1 MHRASGTSFLDSIG
15 IVGMAPIESVVLAAL
30 ITAEP
35 LLLIGPHGTGKS
47 FLLNRISASMGL
59 ACRHYNASL
68 LNFDDLVGYPL
79 PNGRGQLEYVRTPS
93 AIWGAQTV
101 FLDEISRCRPD
112 MQNKLFPIIHEK
124 RVQGIDLE
132 ELRYRWSAMNPPHS
146 EEDID
151 AVYVGSEPLDAAL
164 ADRFAFVVE
173 MPAWGDFSEEEQ
185 ARVIRSRDG
194 GAKLARDPGFSET
207 VEHGG
212 RMYVEQSKELES
224 SLVGYV
230 RLLVSLLGRAG
241 IGLSPRRAGML
252 LRNILAVHAAN
263 CLLRFG
269 VSLKDSAL
277 LAVTHSLPQKAQ
289 GIRVDQ
295 VKLLAAHREAW
306 NAAQISEDD
315 PVRAVFHES
324 DPLRRVMK
332 ASLAPSLSQED
343 FSSIVADVLAA
354 LPAGGRHALVF
365 RLFESA
371 SAGRL
376 VAAIAEQCAE
386 LYTLVTVGQ
395 GIHESVQLKSP
406 RHRTWH
412 RIVDV
417 LARLEPERED
427 TDLKTNLLCG
437 LFSAGQLA
445 VETDVERALAGW
457 DRVIGSVSF
466 PRSEAGIEAA

>member
-1 MHRASGTSFLDSIG
+1 MHRPRGILLDSIG
-15 IVGMAPIESVVLAAL
+15 VVGMAAIEPVVLVAL

-47 FLLNRISASMGL
+47 FLLNRISAAMGL
-59 ACRHYNASL
+59 VGRHYNASL

-79 PNGRGQLEYVRTPS
+79 PNEHGQLEYVRTPS

-132 ELRYRWSAMNPPHS
+132 ELVYRWSAMNPPRS
-146 EEDID
+146 EEDIE
-151 AVYVGSEPLDAAL
+151 AAYVGSEPLDAAL

-173 MPAWGDFSEEEQ
+173 VPAWSDFSEEEQ
-185 ARVIRSRDG
+185 ARVIRTRDG
-194 GAKLARDPGFSET
+194 GAKLGPNPEFSET
-207 VEHGG
+207 VERG
-212 RMYVEQSKELES
+212 RRLYDEQSEEFES

-230 RLLVSLLGRAG
+230 RFLVSLLSRAG
-241 IGLSPRRAGML
+241 ISLSPRRAGML

-263 CLLRFG
+263 CLLRIG
-269 VSLKDSAL
+269 VPLKDSAL
-277 LAVTHSLPQKAQ
+277 LAVMHSLPQKAQ

-306 NAAQISEDD
+306 NAAQIREDD
-315 PVRAVFHES
+315 PSRAVFHES
-324 DPLRRVMK
+324 DPLRRVIK
-332 ASLAPSLSQED
+332 ASLAHSLSQED
-343 FSSIVADVLAA
+343 FSSIVADALAA
-354 LPAGGRHALVF
+354 LPTGGRHALAF

-386 LYTLVTVGQ
+386 LYALVSIAQ
-395 GIHESVQLKSP
+395 GIHESVKSKSP
-406 RHRTWH
+406 RHRTWQ
-412 RIVDV
+412 RIVVV
-417 LARLEPERED
+417 L
-427 TDLKTNLLCG
+427 
-437 LFSAGQLA
+437 
-445 VETDVERALAGW
+445 
-457 DRVIGSVSF
+457 
-466 PRSEAGIEAA
+466 

>member
-1 MHRASGTSFLDSIG
+1 
-15 IVGMAPIESVVLAAL
+15 MAPIEPVVLAAL

-47 FLLNRISASMGL
+47 FLLNRISAAMGL

-79 PNGRGQLEYVRTPS
+79 PNGQGQLEYVRTPS
-93 AIWGAQTV
+93 AIWGVQTV

-132 ELRYRWSAMNPPHS
+132 ELVYRWSAMNPPRL
-146 EEDID
+146 EEDIE
-151 AVYVGSEPLDAAL
+151 AAYVGSEPLDAAL

-173 MPAWGDFSEEEQ
+173 VPAWGDFSEEEQ
-185 ARVIRSRDG
+185 ARVIRTREG
-194 GAKLARDPGFSET
+194 QAKLARDLEFSKT
-207 VEHGG
+207 VEHG
-212 RMYVEQSKELES
+212 RRLYAEQGEEIES
-224 SLVGYV
+224 GLVDYV
-230 RLLVSLLGRAG
+230 RFLVSLLGRAG

-263 CLLRFG
+263 CLLRLG
-269 VSLKDSAL
+269 VPLKDSAL

-306 NAAQISEDD
+306 NSAQIPEDD
-315 PVRAVFHES
+315 PSRAVFHES
-324 DPLRRVMK
+324 DPLRRVIK

-343 FSSIVADVLAA
+343 FSSIVADALAA
-354 LPAGGRHALVF
+354 LPVGARHALAF
-365 RLFESA
+365 RLFESE

-376 VAAIAEQCAE
+376 VAAIAEQCAD
-386 LYTLVTVGQ
+386 LYTLVTTAQ
-395 GIHESVQLKSP
+395 GVHESVSAMSQ
-406 RHRTWH
+406 RRRTWQ
-412 RIVDV
+412 RVVDV
-417 LARLEPERED
+417 LARLEPDKED
-427 TDLKTNLLCG
+427 TVLKTNLLCG
-437 LFSAGQLA
+437 LFSAGHLA
-445 VETDVERALAGW
+445 VVKDVEHAVAEW
-457 DRVIGSVSF
+457 DRVIGSVCF
-466 PRSEAGIEAA
+466 PRSGAREEAA

>member
-1 MHRASGTSFLDSIG
+1 MHRSSGSSFLDSIG
-15 IVGMAPIESVVLAAL
+15 VVGMAPIEPVILAAL

-47 FLLNRISASMGL
+47 FLLNRISAAMGL
-59 ACRHYNASL
+59 VCRHYNASL

-132 ELRYRWSAMNPPHS
+132 ELVYRWSAMNPPRS
-146 EEDID
+146 EEGLE
-151 AVYVGSEPLDAAL
+151 ASYVGSEPLDAAL

-173 MPAWGDFSEEEQ
+173 VPAWCDFSAEEQ
-185 ARVIRSRDG
+185 GRVIRSRDIE
-194 GAKLARDPGFSET
+194 AKLDRDPELSET
-207 VEHGG
+207 VEHG
-212 RMYVEQSKELES
+212 RRLYDEQSEELES

-230 RLLVSLLGRAG
+230 RFLVSLLGRAG

-263 CLLRFG
+263 CLLRIG
-269 VSLKDSAL
+269 VPLKDSAL
-277 LAVTHSLPQKAQ
+277 LAVMHSLPQKAQ
-289 GIRVDQ
+289 GIRIDQ

-306 NAAQISEDD
+306 NAALIPEDD
-315 PVRAVFHES
+315 PSRAVFHES

-343 FSSIVADVLAA
+343 FSSIVADALAA
-354 LPAGGRHALVF
+354 LPAGGRHALAF

-386 LYTLVTVGQ
+386 FYTLVTVAQ
-395 GIHESVQLKSP
+395 EVHESVKSKSP
-406 RHRTWH
+406 RHRTWQ
-412 RIVDV
+412 RVV
-417 LARLEPERED
+417 EMLARLEPEKED
-427 TDLKTNLLCG
+427 TVLKTNLLCG

-445 VETDVERALAGW
+445 VEADVERSLAEW

-466 PRSEAGIEAA
+466 PRSEAGEEAA

>member
-1 MHRASGTSFLDSIG
+1 
-15 IVGMAPIESVVLAAL
+15 MAPIEPVVLAAL

-35 LLLIGPHGTGKS
+35 LLLIGTHGTGKS
-47 FLLNRISASMGL
+47 FLLNRISAAMGL
-59 ACRHYNASL
+59 ASRHYNASL

-79 PNGRGQLEYVRTPS
+79 PNGQGRLDYVRTPS

-132 ELRYRWSAMNPPHS
+132 ELVYRWSAMNPPRS
-146 EEDID
+146 DEDTE
-151 AVYVGSEPLDAAL
+151 AAYVGSEPLDAAL

-173 MPAWGDFSEEEQ
+173 VPGWGDFSEEEQ
-185 ARVIRSRDG
+185 ARVIRTRDG
-194 GAKLARDPGFSET
+194 DAKLARDPEFSET
-207 VEHGG
+207 IENG
-212 RMYVEQSKELES
+212 RRLCIEQSKELES

-230 RLLVSLLGRAG
+230 RFLVSLLGRAG

-263 CLLRFG
+263 CLLRLG
-269 VSLKDSAL
+269 VPLKDSAL

-306 NAAQISEDD
+306 NAAQIPEDD
-315 PVRAVFHES
+315 PSRAVFHES

-332 ASLAPSLSQED
+332 ASLAPSLSQEA
-343 FSSIVADVLAA
+343 FSSIVADALAA
-354 LPAGGRHALVF
+354 LPAGGRHALAF

-386 LYTLVTVGQ
+386 FYTLVAVGQ
-395 GIHESVQLKSP
+395 DVHENISANSP
-406 RHRTWH
+406 RHRVWQ
-412 RIVDV
+412 RVVKV
-417 LARLEPERED
+417 LARLEPAKDE
-427 TDLKTNLLCG
+427 TVLKENLLCG

-445 VETDVERALAGW
+445 VEEDVDRALAEW
-457 DRVIGSVSF
+457 DRVIGPVCF
-466 PRSEAGIEAA
+466 PRSEAEEEAA

>member
-15 IVGMAPIESVVLAAL
+15 IVGMAPIEPVVLAAL

-47 FLLNRISASMGL
+47 FLLNRISAAMGL

-79 PNGRGQLEYVRTPS
+79 PNGRGQLEYVCTPS

-124 RVQGIDLE
+124 RVQGIELE
-132 ELRYRWSAMNPPHS
+132 ELHYRWSAMNPPRL
-146 EEDID
+146 EEDIET
-151 AVYVGSEPLDAAL
+151 AYVGSEPLDTAL

-173 MPAWGDFSEEEQ
+173 MPAWNDFSEDEQ

-194 GAKLARDPGFSET
+194 GATPARDPGFSET
-207 VEHGG
+207 VDHAR
-212 RMYVEQSKELES
+212 RMCVEQSEELES

-241 IGLSPRRAGML
+241 ISLSPRRAGML

-263 CLLRFG
+263 CLLRIG

-289 GIRVDQ
+289 GIRVDP

-315 PVRAVFHES
+315 PSRAVFHES
-324 DPLRRVMK
+324 DPLRRVIK
-332 ASLAPSLSQED
+332 ASLAHSLSQED
-343 FSSIVADVLAA
+343 FSSIVADALAA
-354 LPAGGRHALVF
+354 LPTGGRHALAF

-386 LYTLVTVGQ
+386 LYALVSIAQEV
-395 GIHESVQLKSP
+395 HESVQSKSP
-406 RHRTWH
+406 RHRTWQ
-412 RIVDV
+412 RIVDM

-427 TDLKTNLLCG
+427 TVLKTNLLCG

-445 VETDVERALAGW
+445 VEKDVERAVAEW
-457 DRVIGSVSF
+457 DRVIGSVSL
-466 PRSEAGIEAA
+466 PRSEAGLKVA

>member
-1 MHRASGTSFLDSIG
+1 MHRPSGTSFLDSIG
-15 IVGMAPIESVVLAAL
+15 VVGMAPIEPVVLAAL

-47 FLLNRISASMGL
+47 FLLNRISAAMGL

-79 PNGRGQLEYVRTPS
+79 PNGQGQLDYVRTPC

-132 ELRYRWSAMNPPHS
+132 DLVYRWSAMNPPRS
-146 EEDID
+146 EEELES
-151 AVYVGSEPLDAAL
+151 AYVGSEPLDAAL

-173 MPAWGDFSEEEQ
+173 VPAWCDFSEEEQ
-185 ARVIRSRDG
+185 ARVIQSRDG
-194 GAKLARDPGFSET
+194 GAKLASDLGFSET
-207 VEHGG
+207 VEHG
-212 RMYVEQSKELES
+212 RRLCAERSKDLES

-230 RLLVSLLGRAG
+230 RFLVSLLGRAG
-241 IGLSPRRAGML
+241 IALSPRRAGMF

-263 CLLRFG
+263 CLLEVG
-269 VSLKDSAL
+269 LSLKDSAL

-295 VKLLAAHREAW
+295 MKLVAAHREAW

-315 PVRAVFHES
+315 PARAVFHES
-324 DPLRRVMK
+324 DPLRRAIK
-332 ASLAPSLSQED
+332 ASLAPSLSRED
-343 FSSIVADVLAA
+343 FSSIVADALAA
-354 LPAGGRHALVF
+354 LPAGGRHALAF
-365 RLFESA
+365 QLFESA
-371 SAGRL
+371 SAERL

-386 LYTLVTVGQ
+386 FYTFVTVAQ
-395 GIHESVQLKSP
+395 EVHESVTSKSP
-406 RHRTWH
+406 RHKTWQ
-412 RIVDV
+412 RIVQV
-417 LARLEPERED
+417 LAKLEPKEED
-427 TDLKTNLLCG
+427 TVLKTNLLFG
-437 LFSAGQLA
+437 LFSTGQLA
-445 VETDVERALAGW
+445 VEADVERALVEW
-457 DRVIGSVSF
+457 DRVNDSISF
-466 PRSEAGIEAA
+466 PRSEARKGAA